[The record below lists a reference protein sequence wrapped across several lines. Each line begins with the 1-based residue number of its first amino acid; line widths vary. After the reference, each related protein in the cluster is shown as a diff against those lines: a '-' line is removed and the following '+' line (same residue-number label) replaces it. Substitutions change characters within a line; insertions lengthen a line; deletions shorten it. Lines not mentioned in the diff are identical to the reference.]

1 MNKHRKYI
9 KWECKGERRLQ
20 AAHGQTNRQTD
31 RTWGDAATYR
41 GVKEFQNSLQ
51 VKVAAAT

>member
-1 MNKHRKYI
+1 MRKDAQNGVAQAI
-9 KWECKGERRLQ
+9 Q
-20 AAHGQTNRQTD
+20 AAHVQTNRQTD

>member
-1 MNKHRKYI
+1 MSDKQM
-9 KWECKGERRLQ
+9 WERRRTNWGRRLQ